1 MAQIRGFCPTLR
13 TSGQLLAVIFSA
25 LLRHLRR
32 RAAHP
37 SATVLPLEASTT
49 STDTR
54 RGKLNFDEAQSI
66 PPNSTFYT
74 SIPKHNS
81 KIRIIE
87 LLGGDDVNVH
97 CKMHMVDLEGVHAL
111 TIEGKRRTYEALSYT
126 WHSQTLSHILMCD
139 GKALQVTQSLYDA
152 LRTLQDEHTAPA
164 FQLIDTIITKHVSP
178 DVSLKADPEAIWA
191 KEIMDAMRLP
201 RFPSFEWEALAKL
214 FERTYFRRIWVVQ
227 EIVVTSNAVIRC
239 GSLTISWEYVEYM
252 ARSLL
257 ATGWV
262 RALKQVYGFNVIP
275 NFVQTI
281 SNIKASFSELKGGRG
296 VLLSLL
302 LSASRSFQATDPRDK
317 IIALA
322 GLSDHRSLGSSASTL
337 LDYSKAV
344 EDLYIEVTAHLM
356 RRERSLNLLSSV
368 EDISD
373 RTMNLPSWVPNYRVW
388 QRHTILGSSIRVA
401 HLNFNAAGRTKVSA
415 SWASDGRVLAVD
427 GYTYDTIE
435 NVSVNSL
442 DRQIEDKEVIL
453 EWLQVAE
460 PLIRR
465 GIIGIE
471 AFWRTL
477 IGDQGSH
484 IFPAPEQYGTHFE
497 SYLFHAKARNQ
508 GYPKT
513 PKIRKSGDVPNAAHP
528 LVYQAALGYV
538 APNRKFLTTT
548 KGLIGLGPHSMQP
561 GDLICIMS
569 GGRVPYVLR
578 KEGGHC
584 RLIGESY
591 VHGLMEGQAIQK
603 GITFRSFLIH

>member
-1 MAQIRGFCPTLR
+1 M
-13 TSGQLLAVIFSA
+13 
-25 LLRHLRR
+25 
-32 RAAHP
+32 
-37 SATVLPLEASTT
+37 
-49 STDTR
+49 
-54 RGKLNFDEAQSI
+54 N
-66 PPNSTFYT
+66 
-74 SIPKHNS
+74 
-81 KIRIIE
+81 
-87 LLGGDDVNVH
+87 
-97 CKMHMVDLEGVHAL
+97 
-111 TIEGKRRTYEALSYT
+111 
-126 WHSQTLSHILMCD
+126 
-139 GKALQVTQSLYDA
+139 
-152 LRTLQDEHTAPA
+152 
-164 FQLIDTIITKHVSP
+164 
-178 DVSLKADPEAIWA
+178 AIG
-191 KEIMDAMRLP
+191 LP

-227 EIVVTSNAVIRC
+227 EIVVASNAVIRC

-281 SNIKASFSELKGGRG
+281 SNIKASFSELNGGRG
-296 VLLSLL
+296 VPLSLL
-302 LSASRSFQATDPRDK
+302 LSASRSFQAIDPRDK
-317 IIALA
+317 IMALV

-337 LDYSKAV
+337 LDYSKAD

-401 HLNFNAAGRTKVSA
+401 HLNFNAAGRTQVSA

-442 DRQIEDKEVIL
+442 DRQIEDKNVIL

-484 IFPAPEQYGTHFE
+484 IFPAPKQYGTHFE

-508 GYPKT
+508 GYPKM
-513 PKIRKSGDVPNAAHP
+513 PKIRKSGDASNAAHP

-548 KGLIGLGPHSMQP
+548 KGLIGLGPRSMQP
-561 GDLICIMS
+561 DDLICIMS
-569 GGRVPYVLR
+569 GGRVPYILR
-578 KEGGHC
+578 KEGGHY
-584 RLIGESY
+584 RLVGESY